1 MHGPDC
7 SAHAARGSRVFRG
20 KPRVSVHLAVGSSIT
35 QSARE
40 RAAREEARATRVER
54 RRGRHE
60 LVPYAEGGDLGEI
73 RRLGLRSF
81 AIGALLF
88 VPGLLLFIV
97 AQNWLLQTFGTP
109 GPNGTTV
116 AIPRSVAIVIGGP
129 MTAGYALVMI
139 GLSRMLFGAAADSK
153 SVAMGLVRLTFG
165 VFATISFVVVGF
177 VVVAIISRA

>member
-1 MHGPDC
+1 M
-7 SAHAARGSRVFRG
+7 
-20 KPRVSVHLAVGSSIT
+20 
-35 QSARE
+35 
-40 RAAREEARATRVER
+40 
-54 RRGRHE
+54 
-60 LVPYAEGGDLGEI
+60 
-73 RRLGLRSF
+73 
-81 AIGALLF
+81 
-88 VPGLLLFIV
+88 PGLLLFIV